1 MTIKYVKLAI
11 VMKKNF
17 ILVSP
22 HFPDIYYK
30 FAKALKEQGFNVL
43 GVGNAPYHELKE
55 ELSSNL
61 TEYYYC
67 PNMESYEDL
76 YKAVA
81 FFAFKYGKISFIESN
96 NEHWLMSDAKLRED
110 FNIPGLKP
118 EDMGFIK
125 NKSLMKRKYKLAG
138 VKTTPY
144 VVFTTKEELLP
155 FIEKYGYPLF
165 IKPDIGVGASNSYK
179 IENEGDFV
187 RFFTNYDFKTPYI
200 CECFVDGKIVS
211 YDAIVD
217 ANSNVIFATTH
228 EFPVPNHLISLG
240 LVDDYYYSIPVDDDL
255 NKLAKNTIKAF
266 EVKKHFVHLEFFKLN
281 NDNSLIGKKGEY
293 IGLEVNMR
301 PAGAYTPE
309 MINIGSNIDVYS
321 LYAQMMN
328 DSSIT
333 LDNEREQYICLEV
346 TRRKEMIDKYLLT
359 NNEILNKYNS
369 LIILSGL
376 YPEILA
382 EGMGDYYF
390 IGRFKNIEEAFE
402 FKDKVLETK

>member
-1 MTIKYVKLAI
+1 MR
-11 VMKKNF
+11 KNF
-17 ILVSP
+17 VLVSP

-96 NEHWLMSDAKLRED
+96 NEHWLMSDARLRED

-125 NKSLMKRKYKLAG
+125 NKSLMKRKYQLAG

-144 VVFTTKEELLP
+144 VVFTTKEELEP

-179 IENEGDFV
+179 IENER
-187 RFFTNYDFKTPYI
+187 RF
-200 CECFVDGKIVS
+200 C
-211 YDAIVD
+211 
-217 ANSNVIFATTH
+217 
-228 EFPVPNHLISLG
+228 
-240 LVDDYYYSIPVDDDL
+240 
-255 NKLAKNTIKAF
+255 
-266 EVKKHFVHLEFFKLN
+266 
-281 NDNSLIGKKGEY
+281 
-293 IGLEVNMR
+293 
-301 PAGAYTPE
+301 
-309 MINIGSNIDVYS
+309 
-321 LYAQMMN
+321 
-328 DSSIT
+328 
-333 LDNEREQYICLEV
+333 
-346 TRRKEMIDKYLLT
+346 
-359 NNEILNKYNS
+359 
-369 LIILSGL
+369 
-376 YPEILA
+376 
-382 EGMGDYYF
+382 
-390 IGRFKNIEEAFE
+390 
-402 FKDKVLETK
+402 KVFH